1 MGKRQRSVS
10 EVHTILEDYRHS
22 GLSVSDYCSQ
32 NGLKTGTFHW
42 WLCRE
47 RKQKNKKNSNSV
59 SSFIHLTASDSP
71 SPFKDAKREMSIE
84 IELHNGVRTR
94 IQAALSFS
102 QLTDLLSVCGR

>member
-10 EVHTILEDYRHS
+10 EVHKILEDYHHS

-32 NGLKTGTFHW
+32 HDLNAGTFHW
-42 WLCRE
+42 WLSRE
-47 RKQKNKKNSNSV
+47 QKLKDKKNSNNV

-71 SPFKDAKREMSIE
+71 SPVKDAKREMSIE
-84 IELHNGVRTR
+84 IELRNGVRTR
-94 IQAALSFS
+94 IQAVLSFS